1 MHARIAGTDL
11 HHDVRGEGPA
21 LLFLHAFPLDL
32 SMWDAPAAALAP
44 LYRVVRFDC
53 RGFGQTP
60 PGDGLLTM
68 ERIADDAV
76 ALLDHLG
83 LSRAVV
89 VGCSM
94 GGYAAFALARRRP
107 ERLRGLV
114 LVDTRAEADSAAGRQ
129 GRAQLAE
136 RVRLEGSAV
145 ARDAF
150 LPKLLG
156 ATSQRERP
164 ELVARVE
171 QLILAASPRGIVDGL
186 MGLSARADSTPTLA
200 QIRVPTLV
208 VCGEEDVL
216 TPPADARRLAQGI
229 AGSRLEI
236 LPGSGHLPSL
246 EVPEAFT
253 RVLRSFL
260 DGME

>member
-1 MHARIAGTDL
+1 MPARIAGTEL
-11 HHDVRGEGPA
+11 NYDVRGEGPT

-32 SMWDAPAAALAP
+32 TMWDAPAEALAP

-53 RGFGQTP
+53 RGFGRTP

-94 GGYAAFALARRRP
+94 GGYAAFALARRQA

-114 LVDTRAEADSAAGRQ
+114 LVDTRAEADTAEARQ
-129 GRAQLAE
+129 QRARLAE
-136 RVRLEGSAV
+136 RVRLEGAAV
-145 ARDAF
+145 ARDVF
-150 LPKLLG
+150 LPRLLG
-156 ATSQRERP
+156 ATTQRERP

-171 QLILAASPRGIVDGL
+171 QQILATSPRGIVDGL
-186 MGLSARADSTPTLA
+186 MGLSARADSTATLA
-200 QIRVPTLV
+200 GVRVPTLV

-216 TPPADARRLAQGI
+216 TPPADARRLAQAI

-246 EVPEAFT
+246 EVPQDFT
-253 RVLRSFL
+253 RVLRAFL
-260 DGME
+260 DGLE